1 MAGRNDKLFM
11 TMLNAFTS
19 SRVSRLDNSVIAICS
34 WEFYMMH
41 CAAPGDPSGDGDT
54 YNMVAV
60 STEDETPL
68 VFDLPSFRPAPVFGP
83 FLPREYKH
91 LQARSLAEIVF
102 ALCQGV
108 IFPQTP
114 RDGMLRLCLSLY
126 HVGYMTSCSRA

>member
-19 SRVSRLDNSVIAICS
+19 SRVSRLDNSVILICGRELS
-34 WEFYMMH
+34 MMH

-60 STEDETPL
+60 STKDETLLVL

-83 FLPREYKH
+83 FLPREYKY
-91 LQARSLAEIVF
+91 LQARS
-102 ALCQGV
+102 
-108 IFPQTP
+108 P
-114 RDGMLRLCLSLY
+114 R
-126 HVGYMTSCSRA
+126 